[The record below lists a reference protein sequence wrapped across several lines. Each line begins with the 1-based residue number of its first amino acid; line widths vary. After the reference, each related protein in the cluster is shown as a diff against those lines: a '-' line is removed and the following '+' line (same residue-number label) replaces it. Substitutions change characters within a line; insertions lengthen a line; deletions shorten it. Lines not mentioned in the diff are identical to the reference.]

1 MNPDHQLS
9 RPRSGNQWVPR
20 RTATPT
26 ISVTVEQRELAHNVP
41 FGFGIRDE
49 EPIQAEAAA
58 WEGNPS

>member
-9 RPRSGNQWVPR
+9 RPRSGDQWVPR
-20 RTATPT
+20 RTPATT
-26 ISVTVEQRELAHNVP
+26 ISVTVEQRVAHNVP

-49 EPIQAEAAA
+49 DPVQSEAAE